1 MVSPSGMPG
10 FQGTVGGVRE
20 LTQIVGEGHVLDG
33 DRAEYLQDASRA
45 QGLRGRADAVVLP
58 GSAEEVA
65 AVVAWCYEHDVAIV
79 PRGGGTGYAAGSVPL
94 DGGVVL
100 GLERLG
106 AVRSL
111 EPGLWR
117 MEAEAGVTTAT
128 VRRRAR
134 EEGLYF
140 PVDPGAGESSHI
152 GGNVATNA
160 GGPHCFK
167 HGVTR
172 AWVTGVEAVLA
183 PGELVR
189 VGGPVR
195 KDVAGYDLVSLLC
208 GAEGTLGVVTSVW
221 LRLIPA
227 PEVALPVVAVFAD
240 ARVGQAGLEAV
251 LASGV
256 VPAAIEFLDAGAL
269 AAAGREGEGFLL
281 MCDVEGD
288 AATVAREREE
298 LAAAL
303 REAGAAGVE
312 VPEDGRELWRWRE
325 GVSLA
330 VVARRG
336 GKLSEDVAVPLD
348 RLADAVDETVAI
360 GARHGLEACSWGHA
374 GDGNLHSTFLL
385 EPGDAEALA
394 RAEAAAEELFAM
406 AARLGGTVS
415 GEHGLG
421 WLKRGQLSR
430 QWSPAALEAHRAIK
444 RALDPKGLLNPG
456 KKVA

>member
-1 MVSPSGMPG
+1 MVSPSGIA
-10 FQGTVGGVRE
+10 FEGTLPAMLSDLGR
-20 LTQIVGEGHVLDG
+20 IVGAEHALAG
-33 DRAEYLQDASRA
+33 DADARYLADASA
-45 QGLRGRADAVVLP
+45 SAGLRGRADAVVLP
-58 GSAEEVA
+58 GDADEVA
-65 AVVAWCYEHDVAIV
+65 AVVAWCYEHDVAVI
-79 PRGGGTGYAAGSVPL
+79 PRGGGTGYAGGAVPL

-140 PVDPGAGESSHI
+140 PVDPGAAESSHI

-189 VGGPVR
+189 VGGPAR

-227 PEVALPVVAVFAD
+227 PEVALPVVAAFAG
-240 ARVGQAGLEAV
+240 ARAGQAGLEAV

-269 AAAGREGEGFLL
+269 AAAGRAGDGFLL
-281 MCDVEGD
+281 LCDVEGD
-288 AATVAREREE
+288 AT
-298 LAAAL
+298 
-303 REAGAAGVE
+303 GV
-312 VPEDGRELWRWRE
+312 
-325 GVSLA
+325 
-330 VVARRG
+330 
-336 GKLSEDVAVPLD
+336 
-348 RLADAVDETVAI
+348 
-360 GARHGLEACSWGHA
+360 
-374 GDGNLHSTFLL
+374 
-385 EPGDAEALA
+385 
-394 RAEAAAEELFAM
+394 
-406 AARLGGTVS
+406 
-415 GEHGLG
+415 
-421 WLKRGQLSR
+421 
-430 QWSPAALEAHRAIK
+430 
-444 RALDPKGLLNPG
+444 
-456 KKVA
+456 

>member
-1 MVSPSGMPG
+1 MGSPSGMPG
-10 FQGTVGGVRE
+10 FPGTVGGGGG
-20 LTQIVGEGHVLDG
+20 LAQIVGEGDGPGG
-33 DRAEYLQDASRA
+33 DRAESLQDASRA

-65 AVVAWCYEHDVAIV
+65 AVVAWCYEHDLAVV
-79 PRGGGTGYAAGSVPL
+79 PRGGGTGYAGGAVPV

-100 GLERLG
+100 SLERLDRI
-106 AVRSL
+106 RSL

-134 EEGLYF
+134 EEGLLF

-195 KDVAGYDLVSLLC
+195 KDVAGYDLTGLLC
-208 GAEGTLGVVTSVW
+208 GAEGTLGIVTAVW
-221 LRLIPA
+221 LRLVPA
-227 PEVALPVVAVFAD
+227 PEVALPVVAAFAD
-240 ARVGQAGLEAV
+240 ARAGQAGLEAV

-269 AAAGREGEGFLL
+269 AAAGRGGDGFLL
-281 MCDVEGD
+281 RGDVEGD
-288 AATVAREREE
+288 AAGVARERAE
-298 LAAAL
+298 LARAL
-303 REAGAAGVE
+303 HDAGAASVE
-312 VPEDGRELWRWRE
+312 VPPE
-325 GVSLA
+325 G
-330 VVARRG
+330 
-336 GKLSEDVAVPLD
+336 
-348 RLADAVDETVAI
+348 
-360 GARHGLEACSWGHA
+360 
-374 GDGNLHSTFLL
+374 
-385 EPGDAEALA
+385 
-394 RAEAAAEELFAM
+394 
-406 AARLGGTVS
+406 
-415 GEHGLG
+415 
-421 WLKRGQLSR
+421 
-430 QWSPAALEAHRAIK
+430 
-444 RALDPKGLLNPG
+444 
-456 KKVA
+456 